1 MDDDSR
7 HAGAARRQYAAEH
20 AGDAGMVS
28 HRDLILDQF
37 TRQATPFSTARTIAS
52 EDALRMLVTACG
64 AGPDD
69 AVLDVACGGG
79 LVVCAF
85 AQVVRQAEGIDIT
98 PAMLD
103 RARTLAADK
112 GLTNTSWRQGD
123 VTSLPY
129 PDGAFSIVTSRF
141 TFHHF
146 QDPLA
151 VLREMRR
158 VCRPGGRVVVCDLLA
173 SDEPAKAAEFHRI
186 EMLRDN
192 SHVRA
197 LTRAELEDLFPS
209 VGLPAP
215 AVSTSRLAF
224 ELEGMLSRSFPRPED
239 VETIRAAYTA
249 SADDDALGLGTKRVG
264 DEIRA
269 AYPIVTLSAAR

>member
-1 MDDDSR
+1 VSTS
-7 HAGAARRQYAAEH
+7 
-20 AGDAGMVS
+20 S

-37 TRQATPFSTARTIAS
+37 TRQATPFSTAKSIAS
-52 EDALRMLVTACG
+52 EDALRLLVEASA

-69 AVLDVACGGG
+69 TVLDVACGGG

-85 AQVVRQAEGIDIT
+85 AQVVQRAEGIDIT

-103 RARTLAADK
+103 RARALAAEK
-112 GLTNTSWRQGD
+112 GLANTSWRQGD

-158 VCRPGGRVVVCDLLA
+158 VCAPGGRVAVVDTDA
-173 SDEPAKAAEFHRI
+173 SADPAKAAEFNRM
-186 EMLRDN
+186 ELLRDP

-197 LTRAELEDLFPS
+197 MPGAELIGLFEAA
-209 VGLPAP
+209 GLPRP
-215 AVSTSRLAF
+215 RRSSY
-224 ELEGMLSRSFPRPED
+224 ELRDEVDNLLKRSFPNPGD
-239 VETIRAAYTA
+239 DDKIRALFRA
-249 SADDDALGLGTKRVG
+249 SATDDRLGIP
-264 DEIRA
+264 IRLEGQTIHY
-269 AYPIVTLSAAR
+269 AYPVAVLVADR